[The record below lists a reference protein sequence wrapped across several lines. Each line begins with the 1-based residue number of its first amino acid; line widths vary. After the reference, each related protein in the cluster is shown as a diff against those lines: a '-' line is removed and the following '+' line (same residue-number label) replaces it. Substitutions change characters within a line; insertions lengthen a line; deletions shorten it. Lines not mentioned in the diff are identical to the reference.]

1 VSALRQTHTRTDKM
15 RREMR
20 LKNPFIFLHIKNR
33 SDDDWLKQAANG
45 QTKFYTDK
53 TRYWLIWRVKNVL
66 SLKDML
72 ITKFIGPVEK
82 SSVLK
87 SFLPKQ
93 H

>member
-1 VSALRQTHTRTDKM
+1 VSALRQTHTRTDKNAQ
-15 RREMR
+15 RNAT
-20 LKNPFIFLHIKNR
+20 KKSFYFLHIKNR